1 MPKMAQPAQ
10 TKKQRRIAPVSP
22 KGSDRDTLAHL
33 LRVSRRRMDVF
44 RDIEPAEQGQA
55 LLAQT
60 RKIQTFILGRLHND
74 EIIRLLNHL
83 DPDRATQLIRQ
94 LAPNRAKRITTQL
107 SEQIKG
113 KVEFLLR
120 FHPRT
125 AAGMMDVDYVL
136 VKPDDTFND
145 VAKAIEVHDRQT
157 GRPPIV
163 LCVENGAVLGEL
175 PLHVLALK
183 PKTTKVNHFCRR
195 LPRVQYDDDE
205 RAVLNTFVRH
215 PHRRV
220 VVMDDDQSVLG
231 IIHSDDVLSLI
242 DKRAMRD
249 LFKFAGV
256 SNEEDAL
263 DSSFSKFR
271 HRYLWLMINLGTAF
285 LAASVVG
292 LFEGT
297 ISKFTLLAV
306 YMPIVA
312 GMGGNAATQTLA
324 VAVRGLVMKEID
336 LKTGWNFVGKEV
348 FAGLMNGLLNGVI
361 VGLVAVLFNKN
372 PMLGFVLFAAMVAN
386 LIIAGFFGAVIP
398 LIMKKL
404 GKDPATSATI
414 FITTCTDVGGFFVF
428 LSLAKVLLVPGT

>member
-1 MPKMAQPAQ
+1 MTQSTQ
-10 TKKQRRIAPVSP
+10 NKKKRRIAPVSP
-22 KGSDRDTLAHL
+22 KTSDRDTLAHL
-33 LRVSRRRMDVF
+33 LRVSKRRVDVF
-44 RDIEPAEQGQA
+44 RDIEPVDQGQA

-60 RKIQTFILGRLHND
+60 RKIQAFILTRLHND

-83 DPDRATQLIRQ
+83 DPDRATQLVRQ
-94 LAPNRAKRITTQL
+94 LPPNRAKRITTQL
-107 SEQIKG
+107 SEQIKD

-136 VKPDDTFND
+136 VDPEDTFYD
-145 VAKAIEVHDRQT
+145 VAKAIESHDRQT

-163 LCVENGAVLGEL
+163 LCIEDGVVLGEL
-175 PLHVLALK
+175 PLHILALK

-195 LPRVQYDDDE
+195 LPRVRYNDDE
-205 RAVLNTFVRH
+205 RAVMNTFVRH

-231 IIHSDDVLSLI
+231 IIHSDDVLALM
-242 DKRAMRD
+242 DKRSMRD
-249 LFKFAGV
+249 LFQFAGV

-263 DSSFSKFR
+263 DSSLSKFR

-285 LAASVVG
+285 MAASVVG
-292 LFEGT
+292 LYEST

-336 LKTGWNFVGKEV
+336 FKTGWSFVGKEV
-348 FAGLMNGLLNGVI
+348 VAGLMNGILNGVVVACAAI
-361 VGLVAVLFNKN
+361 VFNKN

-428 LSLAKVLLVPGT
+428 LSLANILLIPTT